1 MKIMDKVDE
10 IHKKVKGG
18 DKDLGKRIQKE
29 GVKAVLNGIQSRHW
43 QKYMEN
49 FHSNPD
55 QLKRLVGE
63 DDDFMNSDYGGVVL
77 AYLAGNSTC
86 GTGTTV
92 DTGRNIPDPMKDE
105 LEEGVS
111 DITEPRKLSSSV

>member
-18 DKDLGKRIQKE
+18 DTDLGERIQTE
-29 GVKAVLNGIQSRHW
+29 GVKAVLYGVQSRYW

-49 FHSNPD
+49 FHSNPK
-55 QLKRLVGE
+55 QLQRLVGE
-63 DDDFMNSDYGGVVL
+63 DTEFMNSEYGGVIL
-77 AYLAGNSTC
+77 AYIAGNSTC

-92 DTGRNIPDPMKDE
+92 DTGRNIPETMKAE
-105 LEEGVS
+105 LEEGIS
-111 DITEPRKLSSSV
+111 EITEPSR